1 VGGVLSEP
9 SISENWITDSA
20 DRSALGQK
28 GSESVDVKEMRDIT
42 KHARLEASSRQAMV
56 VCLTDGSPETFWESG
71 EEDKSRAR
79 TINVTFENCSP
90 ILLCLFID
98 NSRDEACRTSQV
110 SFRAAVTDGSRKD
123 LMSKNLDQNFCGWV
137 KCCVAS
143 VTHVTIS
150 LKGPHNASR
159 VRQLQ
164 VLGFLAEGS
173 AEVIRPSASHQLFF
187 NNTQHDAHFP
197 AKVANNKMRCGN
209 AFVDL
214 LFSRVTLQPLQ
225 NYVCTQVEAALERE
239 VERLCCQGKRN
250 YSYAVGLLAMA
261 NRMCETRAIGN
272 GDCDVA
278 ARHQV
283 LQAASKLLAFAPEV
297 KFFAY
302 PIWLLSYFRPYFALY
317 TKFCFVYRVFAS
329 RRFKRSAS
337 LH

>member
-1 VGGVLSEP
+1 MRMNHPGCGQDSQGYLLCPTCRAQYLRKTPAGYRQERTRRWREFRLSTNAFDSRPEIIMRQNAIFLLDLNSSLDCDSKELLILTCNILGTVGGVLSEP

-187 NNTQHDAHFP
+187 NNTQHDA
-197 AKVANNKMRCGN
+197 
-209 AFVDL
+209 
-214 LFSRVTLQPLQ
+214 
-225 NYVCTQVEAALERE
+225 
-239 VERLCCQGKRN
+239 
-250 YSYAVGLLAMA
+250 
-261 NRMCETRAIGN
+261 
-272 GDCDVA
+272 
-278 ARHQV
+278 
-283 LQAASKLLAFAPEV
+283 
-297 KFFAY
+297 
-302 PIWLLSYFRPYFALY
+302 FAL
-317 TKFCFVYRVFAS
+317 FQAI
-329 RRFKRSAS
+329 SAQ
-337 LH
+337 